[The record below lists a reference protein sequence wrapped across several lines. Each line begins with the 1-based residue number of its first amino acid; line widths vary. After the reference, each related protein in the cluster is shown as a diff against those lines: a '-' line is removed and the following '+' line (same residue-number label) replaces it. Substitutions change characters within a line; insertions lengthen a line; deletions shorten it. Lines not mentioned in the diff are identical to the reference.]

1 MVIRDL
7 HVKSISIA
15 PNETHSIMIVD
26 SNAVLPSTITAKPLQ
41 VIPWR
46 HPQVIE
52 LEGGIQDG
60 ELLERSSVQISG

>member
-1 MVIRDL
+1 L
-7 HVKSISIA
+7 
-15 PNETHSIMIVD
+15 IVD

-46 HPQVIE
+46 HLQVIE
-52 LEGGIQDG
+52 FEGSIQDG